1 MSSMKRKAVICKQ
14 ANKYTTLGKCYLVD
28 LKIDSN
34 GYRSVSITLDNGVT
48 GVINELGDFCSG
60 GFNGVAKFDV
70 IQVSKE
76 CYLGQPAL
84 TTIENKA
91 IGTLAALNVLNANP
105 EVVEKIKNALDCG
118 KDLGFVEAYYWPM
131 IQTVLRDCRKQNAW
145 LAEALKIAADF
156 MNKSEKLN
164 EKEKPALF
172 KGYDCENVI
181 HYSFNCTGGIVRR

>member
-1 MSSMKRKAVICKQ
+1 MSSIKRKAVICKQ

-28 LKIDSN
+28 LKIDNN

-91 IGTLAALNVLNANP
+91 IGTLAALNILNANP
-105 EVVEKIKNALDCG
+105 EVVEKIKDALDYG

-131 IQTVLRDCRKQNAW
+131 IQTVLRDYSKQNSW

-156 MNKSEKLN
+156 MNKNEILD
-164 EKEKPALF
+164 EKEKPVLF
-172 KGYDCENVI
+172 KGCDCSNVI
-181 HYSFNCTGGIVRR
+181 HHNFDCTSGVIRS